1 MAKSQV
7 IKPGYLFTPRYT
19 NYVFSLLFLLY
30 MFDYIDRTIV
40 SALLPSIKAEFG
52 LTHTQ
57 GAWIFSVVYLSIFAL
72 TIPISFLVDRWSRR
86 KTIGIMATIWSL
98 ATAACALA
106 SNLGGLLIAR
116 SFIGTGEAGY
126 SPGGTAMISAMY
138 PKEKRSWIM
147 GIWNASIPIG
157 SAIGV
162 LVGGLIVVKW
172 GWRSAFG
179 IVAAPGLIIALL
191 FFWVKDYKTAV
202 LVKTK
207 SVDDSLKKVKMGF
220 WDIAKE
226 IFSRPALIMTY
237 LGFTS
242 VVFVTS
248 SILASLP
255 SYFEDMYN
263 LPSDIASTKSSLIML
278 LALIGAPLG
287 GYLTDR
293 WRKKRI
299 NARLLLPSIAIFLS
313 CIFCF
318 IGFVLFRDVPQYIFL
333 LLMGMTITAFI
344 PGAAATTQDLVQPGI
359 RATSFAVAVAMQTL
373 LGGFYGPIAIAK
385 IADKTNSW
393 ETAMQ
398 VLPIFLL
405 LGSLFFF
412 VGAMFYKRDLAKV
425 EDVKLEVEV

>member
-40 SALLPSIKAEFG
+40 SALLPDIKAEFG
-52 LTHTQ
+52 LNNEQ
-57 GAWIFSVVYLSIFAL
+57 GAWIYSVVYLSIFAL
-72 TIPISFLVDRWSRR
+72 TIPISALVDRWSRR

-98 ATAACALA
+98 ATAACAFTT
-106 SNLGGLLIAR
+106 SIGSLLVAR

-162 LVGGLIVVKW
+162 LVGGIIVVKW

-179 IVAAPGLIIALL
+179 LVAIPGFIIALL
-191 FFWVKDYKTAV
+191 FFKVKDYKTAV
-202 LVKTK
+202 LVKK
-207 SVDDSLKKVKMGF
+207 KALDESLKKTKMGF
-220 WDIAKE
+220 LDIVKE
-226 IFSRPALIMTY
+226 IFSKPALVLTY

-255 SYFEDMYN
+255 TYFHEMYD
-263 LPSDIASTKSSLIML
+263 LPMDKAGPKSSIIML

-313 CIFCF
+313 CICCF
-318 IGFVLFRDVPQYIFL
+318 IAFVLFKDVPQYIFL
-333 LLMGMTITAFI
+333 LMMGMTITAFI
-344 PGAAATTQDLVQPGI
+344 PGAAAATQDLVQPGI

-373 LGGFYGPIAIAK
+373 LGGFYGPIAIGR
-385 IADKTNSW
+385 IADKNDSW

-398 VLPIFLL
+398 VLPFFLL
-405 LGSLFFF
+405 LGAVFFF
-412 VGAMFYKRDLAKV
+412 IGAMFYKKDLDKV
-425 EDVKLEVEV
+425 DDVKLEVQQ